1 MPTTP
6 QKFADKYR
14 LAVEQAAKDKPSG
27 GLNGFEQ
34 EWNLLDEQLRPL
46 LTVGAG
52 PSQQSFVD
60 YLRAECISPW
70 LGQFSQLEVFHWMVE
85 WATRPY
91 YAPRGAIYEARLM
104 EAALINSLHHAGVN
118 FGERLHYWHG
128 NLLFLTDIGHDSIPG
143 NWAIAKRRYLEK
155 CVDLYGD
162 TLATAGIHTNLSL
175 PDPLFAWDFM
185 HLPAS
190 ERGDRHL
197 DDFKSEFYIMAS
209 RLLRAFASL
218 FVATAASTPLQAQ
231 VRDGRA
237 VVVLTEHD
245 SIRNLTFPNPPA
257 IDLPDLYR
265 SYNDYLQISYDLVR
279 RGVRFGNNN
288 WTPIRARSFADPVE
302 RIISTTSDELTALY
316 TRGLFAVG
324 QATPPEEMA
333 QQIEKQNLMARIN
346 LPMGRVEV
354 RVDDGGHSLDID
366 IANLTLKHLL
376 LLRIYSDPQ
385 FARAFRYDREDIS
398 RARINENLAAK
409 FGLRA
414 EIENPLTGK
423 PVAMRDFLKW
433 TLNEVRQL
441 AEALNLWDDLTP
453 LVEMSAGGRNTAEK
467 IRARLQTELTNR
479 DEVSLDV
486 LKDLH
491 FEREAQVKGDVE
503 RIASEYGA
511 LGDESA
517 KINEFLQRARDAARE
532 DSGQRPLSNDARL
545 LDVGLR
551 PAPAPI
557 QFRTRT
563 QAVVE
568 LSYPDKTSEILD
580 LAQQL
585 IRIPGVTASP
595 NERLDEVHRTGALV
609 YDYLNGAGLDVKY
622 FDGKYPA
629 VYAAF
634 PITNPQL
641 PISNYQS
648 PILLTGHFDVVEPEP
663 DDSQFTPRVEGDY
676 LYGRGAADMKTVV
689 ATYMVW
695 MKDMMKS
702 RGVPSGMSKE
712 SESNL
717 AGRSYGFP
725 NISLLLI
732 GNEENGEAE
741 AWGTPHVLKTLGR
754 GDPSGMSNGS
764 ESNAAG
770 RPYIPALFI
779 AGERTGEKGDELFGE
794 VCVENRGVMR
804 FDVIAR
810 GAKGHSGIAGTGD
823 LSEKLINARSA
834 LNEIFARHLT
844 LKAADG
850 WQSQAKFP
858 FINVG
863 TTGVY
868 NVTAAEGILGVEIRP
883 IPQDDT
889 STLRKEVEAYC
900 AENGLEAKFSVME
913 NGVACD
919 PNNPALKALLEAVKQ
934 ASGGEEA
941 RIGRKLPGTSARF
954 APGGQA
960 VVWGQSGI
968 GPHSKDERHFI
979 PSIEPYYKSLNELAK
994 LWK

>member
-1 MPTTP
+1 MPS
-6 QKFADKYR
+6 QHFAAKYT
-14 LAVEQAAKDKPSG
+14 LAVEQAARDKPSG
-27 GLNGFEQ
+27 GLTGFEQ
-34 EWNLLDEQLRPL
+34 EWNLLDQELRPL

-60 YLRAECISPW
+60 YLRAESISPW
-70 LGQFSQLEVFHWMVE
+70 LGQFSQLEIFHWMVE

-91 YAPRGAIYEARLM
+91 YTPRGTIYEARLM
-104 EAALINSLHHAGVN
+104 EGALINALHRAGVD

-128 NLLFLTDIGHDSIPG
+128 NLLFLTDIRHQSIPG
-143 NWAIAKRRYLEK
+143 DWPIAKRRYLEK

-190 ERGDRHL
+190 ERGDKHL
-197 DDFKSEFYIMAS
+197 DDFKSEFYITAA

-218 FVATAASTPLQAQ
+218 FIATAASTPLQAQ

-237 VVVLTEHD
+237 VVVLTQFD

-257 IDLPDLYR
+257 IDQPDLYR

-302 RIISTTSDELTALY
+302 RIISTTSEELTALY
-316 TRGLFAVG
+316 SRGLFAVG

-333 QQIEKQNLMARIN
+333 LQIEKQNLMARIN

-376 LLRIYSDPQ
+376 LLRIYSDGQ

-398 RARINENLAAK
+398 RARVNEHLAAK
-409 FGLRA
+409 SGLRA

-423 PVAMRDFLKW
+423 PIAMRDFLKW
-433 TLNEVRQL
+433 TLNEVRPL

-453 LVEMSAGGRNTAEK
+453 LVDMSAGGHNTAEK
-467 IRARLQTELTNR
+467 IRARLQSDVTNR
-479 DEVSLDV
+479 DEISLDV

-503 RIASEYGA
+503 RIASAYGA

-517 KINEFLQRARDAARE
+517 KISEFLQRGRD
-532 DSGQRPLSNDARL
+532 DARHTSQ
-545 LDVGLR
+545 
-551 PAPAPI
+551 API

-563 QAVVE
+563 QATVE
-568 LSYPDKTSEILD
+568 GSYPDTTSEILD

-595 NERLDEVHRTGALV
+595 HERLDEVHRTGALV
-609 YDYLNGAGLDVKY
+609 YDYLNGAGLDVTY

-629 VYAAF
+629 VYATF
-634 PITNPQL
+634 PNA
-641 PISNYQS
+641 SKDNA
-648 PILLTGHFDVVEPEP
+648 ILLTGHFDIVEPEP
-663 DDSQFTPRVEGDY
+663 DESQVIPRIEGDY
-676 LYGRGAADMKTVV
+676 LWGRGAADMKTVV

-695 MKDMMKS
+695 MKDMMKD
-702 RGVPSGMSKE
+702 GNDPSGMSKE
-712 SESNL
+712 SSTT
-717 AGRSYGFP
+717 RTDRPYP
-725 NISLLLI
+725 NIALLLV

-741 AWGTPHVLKTLGR
+741 AWGTPHVLKELGR
-754 GDPSGMSNGS
+754 GDPSGLSKALATSM
-764 ESNAAG
+764 AG
-770 RPYIPALFI
+770 LPYTPALFI
-779 AGERTGEKGDELFGE
+779 AGERTGEKGNELFGDI
-794 VCVENRGVMR
+794 CVENRGVMR

-810 GAKGHSGIAGTGD
+810 GAKGHSGVAGTVD

-834 LNEIFARHLT
+834 LNEIFVKHLT
-844 LKAADG
+844 LKSADG
-850 WQSQAKFP
+850 WQSQATFP
-858 FINVG
+858 FINMG
-863 TTGVY
+863 TIGVY

-883 IPQDDT
+883 IPQDDIFK
-889 STLRKEVEAYC
+889 LKDEVLAFCEA
-900 AENGLEAKFSVME
+900 NGLEAKFSAME
-913 NGVACD
+913 SGVACD
-919 PNNPALKALLEAVKQ
+919 KNNPALLALIEAVKQ
-934 ASGGEEA
+934 ASGGQEA

-960 VVWGQSGI
+960 VVWGQSGL
-968 GPHSKDERHFI
+968 GPHAKDERHYI
-979 PSIEPYYKSLNELAK
+979 PSIEPYYRSLNELAK
-994 LWK
+994 LWR

>member
-1 MPTTP
+1 MSFNP
-6 QKFADKYR
+6 QQFADKYH
-14 LAVEQAAKDKPSG
+14 LAVEQSLREKPQG

-34 EWNLLDEQLRPL
+34 EWNLLDEELRPL
-46 LTVGAG
+46 LTVGAR

-70 LGQFSQLEVFHWMVE
+70 QAQFSQLEVFHWMVE

-91 YAPRGAIYEARLM
+91 YSPRGAIYEARLM
-104 EAALINSLHHAGVN
+104 EASLINALHRAGHN

-143 NWAIAKRRYLEK
+143 NWGIAKRRYLEK

-175 PDPLFAWDFM
+175 PDPLFTWDFM
-185 HLPAS
+185 HLSAT
-190 ERGDRHL
+190 ERGDQHL
-197 DDFKSEFYIMAS
+197 DEFKSEFYITAT
-209 RLLRAFASL
+209 RLLRAFTSL
-218 FVATAASTPLQAQ
+218 FIATAASTPLQAQ

-265 SYNDYLQISYDLVR
+265 SYQDYLQISYDLVR

-288 WTPIRARSFADPVE
+288 WTPVRARSFAEPVE
-302 RIISTTSDELTALY
+302 RLISTTSDELTALY

-333 QQIEKQNLMARIN
+333 LQIEKQNLMARIN

-385 FARAFRYDREDIS
+385 FARGFRYDREDIS
-398 RARINENLAAK
+398 RARTNENLAAK
-409 FGLRA
+409 FSMRA
-414 EIENPLTGK
+414 EIENPLTAK
-423 PVAMRDFLKW
+423 PIGMRDFLKW
-433 TLNEVRQL
+433 TLDEVKPL
-441 AEALNLWDDLTP
+441 AKALNLWQDLNP
-453 LVEMSAGGRNTAEK
+453 LVEISAGGRNTAEK
-467 IRARLQTELTNR
+467 MRARLQNELVDNN
-479 DEVSLDV
+479 EVPFDV
-486 LKDLH
+486 LKELH

-503 RIASEYGA
+503 RIASEYGS
-511 LGDESA
+511 LGEESS
-517 KINEFLQRARDAARE
+517 KLGEFLQRGRDAVRV
-532 DSGQRPLSNDARL
+532 DSGQKPSP
-545 LDVGLR
+545 V
-551 PAPAPI
+551 PI
-557 QFRTRT
+557 QFRPRT
-563 QAVVE
+563 QAVIE
-568 LSYPDKTSEILD
+568 TSYPDKTSEILD

-585 IRIPGVTASP
+585 IRIQSVTACP
-595 NERLDEVHRTGALV
+595 DERLDEVHRAGSLID
-609 YDYLNGAGLDVKY
+609 DYLKSSGLDVKF

-629 VYAAF
+629 VYATF
-634 PITNPQL
+634 
-641 PISNYQS
+641 SNDAKDA

-663 DDSQFTPRVEGDY
+663 DDSQFIPRIDGDY
-676 LYGRGAADMKTVV
+676 LWGRGAADMKTVV
-689 ATYMVW
+689 ATYLVW
-695 MKDMMKS
+695 MKDRMKS
-702 RGVPSGMSKE
+702 GAP
-712 SESNL
+712 
-717 AGRSYGFP
+717 YP
-725 NISLLLI
+725 NIALMLV

-741 AWGTPHVLKTLGR
+741 AWGTPHLLKELNLT
-754 GDPSGMSNGS
+754 PS
-764 ESNAAG
+764 
-770 RPYIPALFI
+770 LFI
-779 AGERTGEKGDELFGE
+779 AGERTGEKGNELFGE
-794 VCVENRGVMR
+794 ICVENRGVMR

-810 GAKGHSGIAGTGD
+810 AAKGHSGVAGTGD
-823 LSEKLINARSA
+823 LSEKLISARSA
-834 LNEIFARHLT
+834 LNEVFAKHLT
-844 LKAADG
+844 LKSSDG

-868 NVTAAEGILGVEIRP
+868 NVTAGEGILGVEIRP

-889 STLRKEVEAYC
+889 SRLRKEVEVYC
-900 AENGLEAKFSVME
+900 AENGLEASFSVME

-919 PNNPALKALLEAVKQ
+919 PKNPALKALIKAVKQ
-934 ASGGEEA
+934 ASGSEPRLGK
-941 RIGRKLPGTSARF
+941 KLPGTSARF

-960 VVWGQSGI
+960 VVWGQSGL
-968 GPHSKDERHFI
+968 GPHAKDERHFI

>member
-1 MPTTP
+1 MP
-6 QKFADKYR
+6 QKFPEKYH
-14 LAVEQAAKDKPSG
+14 LAVEQAAREKPQG

-34 EWNLLDEQLRPL
+34 EWNLLDEEMRPL

-60 YLRAECISPW
+60 YLRAECIPPW
-70 LGQFSQLEVFHWMVE
+70 QAQFSQLEVFHWMIE

-91 YAPRGAIYEARLM
+91 YTPRGTIYEARLM
-104 EAALINSLHHAGVN
+104 EASLVNALHRAGVN
-118 FGERLHYWHG
+118 FGERLHQWHG
-128 NLLFLTDIGHDSIPG
+128 NLLFLTDIGHHSIPG
-143 NWAIAKRRYLEK
+143 NWNIAKRRYLEK

-162 TLATAGIHTNLSL
+162 TLATAGIHSNLSL

-190 ERGDRHL
+190 ERGDKHL
-197 DDFKSEFYIMAS
+197 DEFKSEFYITAT

-218 FVATAASTPLQAQ
+218 FIATAASTPMQAQ
-231 VRDGRA
+231 IKDGRA
-237 VVVLTEHD
+237 VVVLTEYD

-288 WTPIRARSFADPVE
+288 WTPVRARSFAEPVE
-302 RIISTTSDELTALY
+302 RLISTTSDELTHLY

-324 QATPPEEMA
+324 HATPPEEMA
-333 QQIEKQNLMARIN
+333 LQIEKQNLMARIN

-385 FARAFRYDREDIS
+385 FARGFRYDREDIS
-398 RARINENLAAK
+398 RARVNENLAAK
-409 FGLRA
+409 FSMRA

-423 PVAMRDFLKW
+423 PISMRDFLKW
-433 TLNEVRQL
+433 TLNEVRPL
-441 AEALNLWDDLTP
+441 AEALNMWDDLNP
-453 LVEMSAGGRNTAEK
+453 LVEISAGGRNTAEK
-467 IRARLQTELTNR
+467 MRARLQSDLGNGN
-479 DEVSLDV
+479 EVPFDV
-486 LKDLH
+486 LKELH

-503 RIASEYGA
+503 RIASEYGS
-511 LGDESA
+511 LGEDSA
-517 KINEFLQRARDAARE
+517 KIAEFLQRGRDAAR
-532 DSGQRPLSNDARL
+532 QVQN
-545 LDVGLR
+545 
-551 PAPAPI
+551 API
-557 QFRTRT
+557 QFRPRP
-563 QAVVE
+563 QAIVE
-568 LSYPDKTSEILD
+568 ISYPDKTSEILD

-585 IRIPGVTASP
+585 IRIPSVTACP
-595 NERLDEVHRTGALV
+595 DERYDEVHRAGSLID
-609 YDYLNGAGLDVKY
+609 DYLRNAGLEVKF

-629 VYAAF
+629 VYATF
-634 PITNPQL
+634 PQITNSQL
-641 PISNYQS
+641 PISNS

-663 DDSQFTPRVEGDY
+663 DDSQFIPRIEGDY
-676 LYGRGAADMKTVV
+676 LWGRGAADMKTVV

-695 MKDMMKS
+695 MKDVMQG
-702 RGVPSGMSKE
+702 RGDPSGLSKAIGT
-712 SESNL
+712 NR
-717 AGRSYGFP
+717 AGRPYDYP
-725 NISLLLI
+725 NIALLLV

-741 AWGTPHVLKTLGR
+741 AWGTPFVLKELGIT
-754 GDPSGMSNGS
+754 PS
-764 ESNAAG
+764 
-770 RPYIPALFI
+770 LFI
-779 AGERTGEKGDELFGE
+779 AGERTGEKGNELFGE
-794 VCVENRGVMR
+794 ICVENRGVMR

-810 GAKGHSGIAGTGD
+810 GIKGHSSIAGTGD
-823 LSEKLINARSA
+823 LSEKLIMARSA
-834 LNEIFARHLT
+834 LNEIFAKHLT

-863 TTGVY
+863 TPGVY

-883 IPQDDT
+883 IPQDDVEGLK
-889 STLRKEVEAYC
+889 SNVEAYC
-900 AENGLEAKFSVME
+900 AENNLEAKFSVME

-919 PNNPALKALLEAVKQ
+919 ANNPALKALIEAVKQ

-960 VVWGQSGI
+960 VVWGQSGV
-968 GPHSKDERHFI
+968 GPHAKDERHYI
-979 PSIEPYYKSLNELAK
+979 PSIEPYYRSLNELAK